1 MLLEYIAH
9 NYLVQIAF
17 MLALVVGFI
26 GWMANRRLMKSQEYD
41 REEKK
46 ESRRERF
53 MALPNG
59 KKAQTIDGE

>member
-1 MLLEYIAH
+1 MLLEYIASD
-9 NYLVQIAF
+9 YLVQIAF
-17 MLALVVGFI
+17 LVALVVGFV
-26 GWMANRRLMKSQEYD
+26 GWMANRRLMKSQEYE

-59 KKAQTIDGE
+59 KKTTTIDDE